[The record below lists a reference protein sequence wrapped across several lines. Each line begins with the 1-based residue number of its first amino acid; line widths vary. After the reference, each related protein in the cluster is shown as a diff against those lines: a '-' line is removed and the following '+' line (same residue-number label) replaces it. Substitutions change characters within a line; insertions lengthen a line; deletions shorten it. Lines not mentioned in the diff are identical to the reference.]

1 MNWDLILTVVGLFTT
16 LVLFA
21 PIFIAYGLAFH
32 RAKMSQELETIEK
45 HRKLFSKTNDD
56 IDWTQIF
63 EGETK

>member
-1 MNWDLILTVVGLFTT
+1 MNWNLILTVVGLFTT

-21 PIFIAYGLAFH
+21 PIFIGYALAYQ
-32 RAKMSQELETIEK
+32 RARMTAEMEAIEK
-45 HRKLFSKTNDD
+45 HKRLFNKNDDD

>member
-1 MNWDLILTVVGLFTT
+1 MNWNLILTVVGLFTT

-21 PIFIAYGLAFH
+21 PIFIGYALAYH
-32 RAKMSQELETIEK
+32 KAKMSAEIETIEK
-45 HRKLFSKTNDD
+45 HKKLFNKKDDD

>member
-1 MNWDLILTVVGLFTT
+1 MNWNLILTVVGLFTT

-21 PIFIAYGLAFH
+21 PIFIGYALAFQKA
-32 RAKMSQELETIEK
+32 RMAAEMEAIEK
-45 HRKLFSKTNDD
+45 HKKLFAKKDDD